1 MTSPSPAELVK
12 RLRKPFQNK
21 LSDFPYDRGYDLF
34 ADIKKIWGKE
44 RKQAASM
51 IEALV
56 KERDEAIE
64 EKNRGEI

>member
-1 MTSPSPAELVK
+1 MQSGRPNVARSEYGTLQQ
-12 RLRKPFQNK
+12 R
-21 LSDFPYDRGYDLF
+21 
-34 ADIKKIWGKE
+34 KE